1 MLPSVL
7 QKFDEV
13 LSAAHEV
20 IACVV
25 FRICFVPLNN
35 LPIEQFHVTST

>member
-1 MLPSVL
+1 MLPLVL
-7 QKFDEV
+7 QTFDEV

-20 IACVV
+20 IVCAV
-25 FRICFVPLNN
+25 FRICFVPLNK